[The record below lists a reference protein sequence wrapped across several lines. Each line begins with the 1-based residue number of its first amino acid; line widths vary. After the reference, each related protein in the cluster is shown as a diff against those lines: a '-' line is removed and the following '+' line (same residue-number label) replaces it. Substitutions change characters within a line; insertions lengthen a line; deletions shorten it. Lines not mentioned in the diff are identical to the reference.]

1 MSQFFL
7 GDIVKKN
14 IFYSLNIFLSF
25 FLVLLLYYKVF
36 YYDYIWD
43 DFILFVNNT
52 SLLNEKLSWEIISR
66 PVLDGSAYFRP
77 LVFLSWFLEFK
88 LLGQSPFYSHLINVL
103 FFYLNSLMTFFLAI
117 KLFGFKRKYLASFVL
132 FLYMINPLLIES
144 TVWISGRFDLLA
156 SFFILVALNIYIYSD
171 SKKTFNSFFVVLF
184 SFLGLLSKEVAIVF
198 PILIF
203 CFWAYR
209 ENLEILNLDSYKKFF
224 YENKKILILI
234 LISYVFYFLL
244 RNSALGVVGS
254 TTYNVVTFSEL
265 LSLYVPFQAL
275 DFYIKNFISPVFFI
289 KPINPLNYSLTL
301 GDKIHYLLTFLLLLL
316 FLFYLI
322 YKRIRDV
329 WMLIATLVTISLVL
343 YIIPFNNGVNVGNM
357 RFMTLGVSFYSIFL
371 VGFFDLILSFVKGL
385 KKRILLFFVAI
396 VFVLLLLVNFSQSI
410 KIWKNEFILWKS
422 AYLIDPS
429 DETSKYNYLNSL
441 ILNGDFKTVKK
452 ILESNKNGMSG
463 GEQALYAHSLL
474 NMKDKEGIL
483 YYQGLVESLP
493 KYHEKYKSISDVNTL
508 RIYADIGLTTKAL
521 AAIYKNYAMALLLF
535 NNDFDNAYYYQN
547 ISKWYYSKNENSDLM
562 ADQFVINYLSG
573 NYKKADLIYREIEKS
588 KDFKKN
594 DNKNIRSNFI
604 DQYCLRFKGEN
615 LSCKNWKNDKFK
627 Y

>member
-1 MSQFFL
+1 M
-7 GDIVKKN
+7 KKN

-88 LLGQSPFYSHLINVL
+88 LLGQSPFYSHLFNIL
-103 FFYLNSLMTFFLAI
+103 FFYLNSLMTFSLAI

-132 FLYMINPLLIES
+132 FLYVINPILIES

-156 SFFILVALNIYIYSD
+156 SFFILIALNIYIY
-171 SKKTFNSFFVVLF
+171 FNSRKFFTSFFVVFF

-198 PILIF
+198 PVLLF

-209 ENLEILNLDSYKKFF
+209 ENLEILNISDYKKFF
-224 YENKKILILI
+224 YENKIILILI
-234 LISYVFYFLL
+234 VISYVLYFIL
-244 RNSALGVVGS
+244 RKNALGVIGS

-265 LSLYVPFQAL
+265 LSLYVPFQAF
-275 DFYIKNFISPVFFI
+275 DFYVKNFILPVFFI
-289 KPINPLNYSLTL
+289 KPINPLNYNLSFA
-301 GDKIHYLLTFLLLLL
+301 DKIYYLLTFSVFFV

-322 YKRIRDV
+322 YKRVKDV

-343 YIIPFNNGVNVGNM
+343 YVIPFNNGVNVGNM

-371 VGFFDLILSFVKGL
+371 VGFLNLILSFVKGL
-385 KKRILLFFVAI
+385 KKRILFIFVII
-396 VFVLLLLVNFSQSI
+396 VFILLMLVNFFQSI
-410 KIWKNEFILWKS
+410 KIWQNELVLWKS

-441 ILNGDFKTVKK
+441 ILTGDFKTVKK
-452 ILESNKNGMSG
+452 ILDSNKNGMSG

-474 NMKDKEGIL
+474 NMKDKEGVL

-493 KYHEKYKSISDVNTL
+493 KYHERYKSISDVNTL

-535 NNDFDNAYYYQN
+535 NNDFENAYYYQN
-547 ISKWYYSKNENSDLM
+547 ISKWYYSKNENSDLI
-562 ADQFVINYLSG
+562 ADEFVINYLSG
-573 NYKKADLIYREIEKS
+573 NYDKADLIYREIEKS
-588 KDFKKN
+588 KNFKKN

-604 DQYCLRFKGEN
+604 EQYCLRFSGEN
-615 LSCKNWKNDKFK
+615 LSCNTWKNDKFK